1 MVPAFSHDSRPR
13 PTPDTEPAA
22 LAVVITGDAA
32 AAGAATDETAAAA
45 AGAATAA
52 AGAGELLFFL
62 ELSARTAG
70 AGAVTAEDAAGAGA
84 ASSLPVAPLVP
95 ELPAGVEDGTASS
108 ETLDRFWRGEGFS
121 AVTDPRLPRPAA
133 GAGSSPSLLLELLFE
148 DPASRPPRSP
158 RAGRDVPDFDALED
172 DEALD
177 ASELEP
183 DDPVVSAYAIGIAV
197 IPVPMPRATASA
209 PIRPMWR
216 A

>member
-1 MVPAFSHDSRPR
+1 
-13 PTPDTEPAA
+13 

-52 AGAGELLFFL
+52 AGAGELLFLL

-70 AGAVTAEDAAGAGA
+70 AGAVTAEEAAGAGA
-84 ASSLPVAPLVP
+84 ASSSPVAPLVP

-133 GAGSSPSLLLELLFE
+133 GAGSSPSALLLFE
-148 DPASRPPRSP
+148 DEPASRPPRSP

-172 DEALD
+172 EEALD

-183 DDPVVSAYAIGIAV
+183 DDPVVSAYAIGIAA

-209 PIRPMWR
+209 PMRPMWR